1 MYHSNFF
8 YISIQC
14 RSISSWRI
22 LLSITMTASLLGFN
36 KLWTFFPSFQTI
48 AVISSNPGYPFI
60 STKHPSDSF
69 QHYFFNCSCSFRS
82 SQTHVCV
89 DGWLCWECWPS
100 AANYS
105 AQLFGRPTWQGSC
118 GLWGWFEAKTK
129 ASVAA
134 THGLQTDNALQ
145 LHAFLE
151 ANHSEVTSEQHERLH
166 EVRGLFFF
174 NFTLGN
180 CSYNNFGFHQT
191 DHSSQVSLPKRSFFR
206 CTAKRS
212 VRYSRNLHS
221 LLIWCGTYW
230 WACWAPF
237 YFPALDILSL
247 F

>member
-48 AVISSNPGYPFI
+48 AVISSNPGYSFI
-60 STKHPSDSF
+60 STGHPSDSF

-82 SQTHVCV
+82 SQTHVCM

-100 AANYS
+100 APNYS

-118 GLWGWFEAKTK
+118 GLWGWFVVLLPGRCSHTPHRTQLFSTCSPGQAKTK

-134 THGLQTDNALQ
+134 THGLQIDNALQ

-166 EVRGLFFF
+166 EVRGLFF
-174 NFTLGN
+174 
-180 CSYNNFGFHQT
+180 
-191 DHSSQVSLPKRSFFR
+191 
-206 CTAKRS
+206 
-212 VRYSRNLHS
+212 
-221 LLIWCGTYW
+221 
-230 WACWAPF
+230 
-237 YFPALDILSL
+237 
-247 F
+247 

>member
-14 RSISSWRI
+14 RSISSWRVS
-22 LLSITMTASLLGFN
+22 LSITMTASMLGFN
-36 KLWTFFPSFQTI
+36 KLWTFFLSFQKI
-48 AVISSNPGYPFI
+48 AVISSNPGYSFI
-60 STKHPSDSF
+60 STGHPSDSF

-82 SQTHVCV
+82 SQTHVCM

-100 AANYS
+100 APNYS
-105 AQLFGRPTWQGSC
+105 AQPFGRPTWQGSC
-118 GLWGWFEAKTK
+118 GLWGWFEVLLPGRCSHT
-129 ASVAA
+129 SFI
-134 THGLQTDNALQ
+134 
-145 LHAFLE
+145 FL
-151 ANHSEVTSEQHERLH
+151 
-166 EVRGLFFF
+166 

-191 DHSSQVSLPKRSFFR
+191 DHSSQVSLLPKRSFFR